1 MDKRPGSGV
10 AEDRDGGRESEFE
23 SGPLSLLAHAVKTN
37 SQVGG
42 LW

>member
-1 MDKRPGSGV
+1 MDKRGGGV
-10 AEDRDGGRESEFE
+10 ATEDGGGGKESEFA

-42 LW
+42 WW